1 MQESVGSIVLT
12 SREPL
17 GVFLYARFEEK
28 GGMMLRLLDTDLCLD
43 RVCVF
48 LNDLAEVGFAEPP
61 H

>member
-1 MQESVGSIVLT
+1 MQESVGNVVLS

-28 GGMMLRLLDTDLCLD
+28 GGMMSRRLDADLCLD

-48 LNDLAEVGFAEPP
+48 PDDLPEVGFAEPYR
-61 H
+61 